1 MEMFKVALVTGL
13 MITRSCVS
21 EERIVQN
28 KVPEIIKSDHL
39 NNEKSFHLQLPP
51 KSTIS
56 NLPTEYNFKPEQSND
71 SDISPNEEDLK
82 KYIDEIFGN
91 SSLKS
96 ASSSTTAVT
105 LETTTQAQEFP
116 ANTNN
121 ASMDSSMISNAFR
134 IGEKPQEGQSKK
146 KDFKFIII
154 DWDKEID
161 DSITDSYQ
169 RSLAYKPQ
177 FGSTDYG
184 DEDESEETESTTE
197 KGSII
202 IPYPFDEVDPP
213 IDINDPTLQ
222 IRNRNTT
229 PRDLDETTTE
239 KGESDDDDLP
249 RSCYYGGPKF
259 PYPEPTIDRTGR
271 RLADIKCE
279 EQMWQ
284 IKYRI
289 HDAKI
294 HKDICLK
301 DMAESSVFG
310 GTKSEI
316 GAFPHMGAIGWF
328 TATKRPLFFCGT
340 SLITPMYS
348 ITAAHCR
355 FLPNR
360 GDHGVEDPNPKIVR
374 FGIVDLYDVTSV
386 QRNIKE
392 ILTPKEFTPPIK
404 YNDIALIWFNE
415 KIEFSKYIQPA
426 CLWHTS
432 MDELKIANVTG
443 WGQTESASSSSTM
456 KYAEVD
462 LFGDSMCNEILA
474 GRTNRKW
481 EKGLI
486 HSQFCAGKIAGG
498 VDTCQVIDVF
508 FLIIVAEINK
518 ERTKDDQR
526 KVYRKWEEINQS
538 VTNEPL
544 PDTTAMTNFWR
555 SIWSVPVEH
564 TESDWID
571 VVERECESIEPMKPI
586 SINPE
591 DVSCAV
597 RTSHNWNSPGS
608 DGLHNFWIKWFRSLH
623 KCLAMQFQYAL
634 ESGSLLIFLTTGTT
648 FLLYKSGSTT
658 DAKNYRP
665 ITCLPTLY
673 KLLTSILRAE
683 INKHINAN
691 NIISASQN
699 GCTVGS
705 RGTKEL
711 LLIDMTIC
719 QHIRRSKGALSA
731 TWIDYKKAYDSV
743 PHSWLRRI
751 LELYKIDFKIL
762 FGYMYETV
770 DHSPS
775 SARP

>member
-21 EERIVQN
+21 EERMVQN

-39 NNEKSFHLQLPP
+39 NNDLLTINNNTITTTTQSSILTQIPTMKEP
-51 KSTIS
+51 KQELGTIATKATSTESTIS
-56 NLPTEYNFKPEQSND
+56 NLPAEYNFKPEQSND

-146 KDFKFIII
+146 NDFKFIII

-177 FGSTDYG
+177 FRSTVYG

-213 IDINDPTLQ
+213 IDID
-222 IRNRNTT
+222 
-229 PRDLDETTTE
+229 
-239 KGESDDDDLP
+239 ESDDDDLP

-301 DMAESSVFG
+301 DMAESGVFG

-348 ITAAHCR
+348 ITAAHCS
-355 FLPNR
+355 FLAFR
-360 GDHGVEDPNPKIVR
+360 GDYGVEDPNPKIVR
-374 FGIVDLYDVTSV
+374 FGIVDLYDVTSI

-462 LFGDSMCNEILA
+462 LFGDSMCNETLA
-474 GRTNRKW
+474 GRTGRNLK
-481 EKGLI
+481 KGLI

-498 VDTCQVIDVF
+498 VDTCQGDSGGALQVWRPFPHNDSVTVHYVVGITSFGFGCAKLPGIYTKVNQYLCWLEKNIWPD
-508 FLIIVAEINK
+508 EIN
-518 ERTKDDQR
+518 THC
-526 KVYRKWEEINQS
+526 
-538 VTNEPL
+538 P
-544 PDTTAMTNFWR
+544 
-555 SIWSVPVEH
+555 
-564 TESDWID
+564 
-571 VVERECESIEPMKPI
+571 
-586 SINPE
+586 
-591 DVSCAV
+591 
-597 RTSHNWNSPGS
+597 
-608 DGLHNFWIKWFRSLH
+608 
-623 KCLAMQFQYAL
+623 
-634 ESGSLLIFLTTGTT
+634 
-648 FLLYKSGSTT
+648 
-658 DAKNYRP
+658 
-665 ITCLPTLY
+665 
-673 KLLTSILRAE
+673 
-683 INKHINAN
+683 
-691 NIISASQN
+691 
-699 GCTVGS
+699 
-705 RGTKEL
+705 
-711 LLIDMTIC
+711 
-719 QHIRRSKGALSA
+719 
-731 TWIDYKKAYDSV
+731 
-743 PHSWLRRI
+743 
-751 LELYKIDFKIL
+751 
-762 FGYMYETV
+762 
-770 DHSPS
+770 
-775 SARP
+775 